1 MPPTNALTF
10 VSRYALDVT
19 VPGTLTPSAAG
30 AVCTAS
36 SLIPARSIASGV
48 RDTSTI
54 SSGLTPGDARVSPG
68 MGIPAIDFVVP
79 EGDFS
84 ADDVR
89 RSLQTTPAA
98 TPSAMRRSP
107 VTTCLSR
114 RRPGLRS
121 RGRDA
126 NLPGSMRSTSSPC
139 ITVRSRRRRARL
151 PRPRREL
158 QAALGG
164 SDAGLGGGDVAL
176 VQIEHREHDRHAA
189 AEVME
194 RVLDRTGLA

>member
-30 AVCTAS
+30 AVCTGS
-36 SLIPARSIASGV
+36 SFIPARSIASGI
-48 RDTSTI
+48 RDTSTT
-54 SSGLTPGDARVSPG
+54 SSGLTARDDVDGPVG
-68 MGIPAIDFVVP
+68 IGIPGIDFVVP

-107 VTTCLSR
+107 VTTCVSR
-114 RRPGLRS
+114 RRPGLPS

-126 NLPGSMRSTSSPC
+126 NLPGSM
-139 ITVRSRRRRARL
+139 
-151 PRPRREL
+151 
-158 QAALGG
+158 G
-164 SDAGLGGGDVAL
+164 
-176 VQIEHREHDRHAA
+176 
-189 AEVME
+189 
-194 RVLDRTGLA
+194 